1 MFHKQYIVAILL
13 LALLAPTIK
22 ARDFQSYGHKKHP
35 TLDDHCY
42 FKDHNLT
49 IKVNETIFPTNI
61 EDYCY
66 KMFCRRFEDDY
77 VIDVSF
83 CPGATLVCGKRDYS
97 KPFPECCGICE

>member
-1 MFHKQYIVAILL
+1 MVE
-13 LALLAPTIK
+13 
-22 ARDFQSYGHKKHP
+22 GHICKTFGP
-35 TLDDHCY
+35 VRRSVEALDDHCY